1 MVRSHLTTGFPWQ
14 GKADGNRT
22 MSKQAAQQPT
32 TEPQTKQTPFER
44 FKAAA
49 ASEVISFPKSS
60 ALKTPKKKI
69 NKK

>member
-1 MVRSHLTTGFPWQ
+1 
-14 GKADGNRT
+14 
-22 MSKQAAQQPT
+22 MSKQPAQQPT

-49 ASEVISFPKSS
+49 SEVISSPKSS

>member
-1 MVRSHLTTGFPWQ
+1 
-14 GKADGNRT
+14 
-22 MSKQAAQQPT
+22 MSKQTAQQPT

-49 ASEVISFPKSS
+49 ASEVISCPKSS